1 MLRRLFLGIAIL
13 LAGNCNVGYSDILA
27 SWTFETSIPT
37 TSGPHT
43 AESGVNALTSFA
55 SSNTGG
61 TFSNPS
67 GNGSIRSFSSNGWNA
82 GEYFQ
87 FISSTVGFTG
97 VTLTWDQTGSNTG
110 PRDFQLSY
118 GTDGVTFTNFT
129 TSYSLPGPVAV
140 GWNPTTANASL
151 STSFNA
157 DLSAFTT
164 LDNSAQVFFRLAQVG
179 TTSINAATVAATG
192 TGRVD
197 NFVINATA
205 VPEPTSMALIG
216 MVGVAGLAVRYR
228 RKNASSS
235 DAV

>member
-27 SWTFETSIPT
+27 NWTFETSIPT

-43 AESGVNALTSFA
+43 AEGGVNALTSVA

-67 GNGSIRSFSSNGWNA
+67 GNGSAESFSSNNWDLN
-82 GEYFQ
+82 EYFQ
-87 FISSTVGFTG
+87 FTSSTIGFTG
-97 VTLTWDQTGSNTG
+97 VTLTWDQTGSGTG

-118 GTDGVTFTNFT
+118 GTDGVTFTNSI
-129 TSYSLPGPVAV
+129 SYSLPGPTPVA
-140 GWNPTTANASL
+140 WSPTLANAL
-151 STSFNA
+151 LNTSFNA

-179 TTSINAATVAATG
+179 TTSIGGGTVASGG

-205 VPEPTSMALIG
+205 VPEPTSIALIG
-216 MVGVAGLAVRYR
+216 MIGVAGLAVRYR
-228 RKNASSS
+228 RKNVSPSV
-235 DAV
+235 AV